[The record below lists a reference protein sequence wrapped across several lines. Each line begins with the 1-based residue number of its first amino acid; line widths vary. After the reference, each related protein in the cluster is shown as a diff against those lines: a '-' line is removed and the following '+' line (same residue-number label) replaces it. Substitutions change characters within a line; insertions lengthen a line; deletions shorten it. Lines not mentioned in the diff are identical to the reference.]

1 MSQASFST
9 RVKQEIISTVVPSIS
24 TDSTEAETEGTEFA
38 LLRARQDE
46 TLFDPEFVLYFIL
59 LSQAEFRVPR
69 IRFVANLKALANL
82 YQTLFLEVFD
92 YPVQVLVKGRRHRLL
107 VDNLQVYREVT
118 STLKRLFHFDPVR
131 GSFLVQ
137 RDQMELSAQRSALQ
151 GLFLSSASMANP
163 ELSYQMEFQFRRPA
177 AAQVARSLF
186 ATFDLDPLPVRRD
199 VYSLLYF
206 KSRDEISQVL
216 RLLGAGMS
224 VLDFENVQAEK
235 EMRGDI
241 NRIVNCD
248 QANTQRI
255 VDASMR
261 QIEAIQL
268 LFECGVI
275 EDLPSELQEA
285 AKLRIDHPE
294 FSLRDLAEAANPP
307 VGRSGMNHRLRRLI
321 KLSEK
326 IEMDRS

>member
-1 MSQASFST
+1 MF
-9 RVKQEIISTVVPSIS
+9 
-24 TDSTEAETEGTEFA
+24 
-38 LLRARQDE
+38 
-46 TLFDPEFVLYFIL
+46 
-59 LSQAEFRVPR
+59 
-69 IRFVANLKALANL
+69 
-82 YQTLFLEVFD
+82 
-92 YPVQVLVKGRRHRLL
+92 PVQVLVKGRRHRLL